1 MHLSLQLT
9 GQAVGDRASVAE
21 GKTSEPTNNTVEE
34 TNSKLRKLDTNGNH
48 AFESEFTKL
57 LREAGESGQFERF
70 LTYLL
75 NLSPAVLDLEIR
87 SLNSFVPLT
96 EMTNFIQALNAGLKS
111 NANYEIWETL
121 YAMFST
127 YMVMLSISLKM
138 KLVFMKLWK
147 NTDS

>member
-1 MHLSLQLT
+1 MDNLK
-9 GQAVGDRASVAE
+9 D
-21 GKTSEPTNNTVEE
+21 
-34 TNSKLRKLDTNGNH
+34 
-48 AFESEFTKL
+48 
-57 LREAGESGQFERF
+57 F

-121 YAMFST
+121 YAMFFNIHGDVIHQFENETSLHEALEE
-127 YMVMLSISLKM
+127 YRQLNDEKNNKMDSLVKYCASIVS
-138 KLVFMKLWK
+138 FI
-147 NTDS
+147 S

>member
-1 MHLSLQLT
+1 MT

-21 GKTSEPTNNTVEE
+21 GKTSEQTNNTVEE